1 MARGN
6 LGTYP
11 FNQDFRAEVRKFLG
25 VVVYIDITLTKFAE
39 IFGISSLVFLLV
51 ILILAHRHY
60 YHVRPEVL

>member
-1 MARGN
+1 MAKGN

-39 IFGISSLVFLLV
+39 IFGITSLVF
-51 ILILAHRHY
+51 Y
-60 YHVRPEVL
+60 W